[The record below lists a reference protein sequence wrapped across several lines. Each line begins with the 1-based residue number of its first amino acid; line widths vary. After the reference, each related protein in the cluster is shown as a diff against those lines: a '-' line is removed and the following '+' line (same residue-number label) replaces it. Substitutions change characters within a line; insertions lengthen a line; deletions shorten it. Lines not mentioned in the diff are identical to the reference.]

1 MNASAA
7 SKTTPRTPRRPRL
20 TVEQLLDRE
29 EALAIQRLADS
40 VQNLGE
46 DVFAMT
52 ELRPRIRRHPFI
64 AAGLGALLGFVGG
77 PIILR
82 GLKRVVSAAAGVPA
96 LHSSVPRTLPGFAL
110 AALRLV
116 REQH

>member
-1 MNASAA
+1 MNASEA
-7 SKTTPRTPRRPRL
+7 STTSPRTLRRPRP

-46 DVFAMT
+46 DMCTMA
-52 ELRPRIRRHPFI
+52 ELRPRIRRHPVL
-64 AAGLGALLGFVGG
+64 ATGLAALLGFFGG
-77 PIILR
+77 PPVLR
-82 GLKRVVSAAAGVPA
+82 GLERVATAAAGLPA
-96 LHSSVPRTLPGFAL
+96 LRSAGPRTLPGLAL